1 MSPSRRRWML
11 AVSVLVGLGL
21 VLGCSLPQRLMEDAV
36 GGLIASEMPEGDAPP
51 PAAAVPT
58 PAPLVVTHQ
67 GDVFQV
73 HALDGT
79 LRETRP
85 ATGLE
90 YARPNT
96 AQVAGQSIYYV
107 DSAGS
112 SLGGVVRRVTA
123 AGVETL
129 DFTAAEDTDALTFA
143 VSEDETRIAWTHT
156 FFGQASRFSK
166 LWIAGIDGSNPEL
179 IVETGTPDSQPLPEY
194 FALEA
199 VRWMDDGDL
208 IYAWQVTGIGGYI
221 LFFGWSSFYRYSPAD
236 GASTPLIPAS
246 EEGAGP
252 CWYALSPDGAY
263 AAGGCGPDGMRERE
277 LPGGA
282 EIAFPVL
289 PDQGQQG
296 EAAYSPS
303 GDRLAYAIARGN
315 YEDEGGQVLLRLN
328 RGESPTATA
337 SHSPGYFERILWAD
351 EDRLVVGYTVGEA
364 GAVDLLNVDGT
375 RSPIGDG
382 RLIGLMRPPVAAAVD
397 LDDLVSRGE
406 LEIQRVTAN
415 GEIAG
420 PGIEVDVYNPGP
432 ADIATTIPCG
442 FIFEPNDGSD
452 QRLMVVQEARG
463 MIPSGSQAT
472 LTAYVVC
479 IDSHSDTPDE
489 GAGYALG
496 TMQTGSLL
504 QLAEC
509 ACRQDLAGSL
519 NPFEGEGVMTA
530 GWMISEGKLFS
541 EMDPGESEGAMGQA
555 FSQFMG
561 LLEQPAMGWFDRC
574 SIPLP

>member
-1 MSPSRRRWML
+1 MPVL
-11 AVSVLVGLGL
+11 SVLVTLAM
-21 VLGCSLPQRLMEDAV
+21 VLGCSLPQRLLGDAV
-36 GGLIASEMPEGDAPP
+36 GGAPTAELPGGEAPP
-51 PAAAVPT
+51 PATEGP
-58 PAPLVVTHQ
+58 PPEPLVVTHQ

-73 HALDGT
+73 YALDGE

-85 ATGLE
+85 AAGLD

-96 AQVAGQSIYYV
+96 AQVVGESIYYV
-107 DSAGS
+107 DSGGS
-112 SLGGVVRRVTA
+112 GLGGVVRRVTS

-129 DFTAAEDTDALTFA
+129 DFTAAEDLDTLTFA
-143 VSEDETRIAWTHT
+143 VSEDETRIAWTHS
-156 FFGQASRFSK
+156 FIGGASRFSK
-166 LWIAGIDGSNPEL
+166 LWVAPIDGSNPEL
-179 IVETGTPDSQPLPEY
+179 IVETGPPYDLPEY

-199 VRWMDDGDL
+199 VRWVERDL
-208 IYAWQVTGIGGYI
+208 IYAYQVTGIGGYI

-236 GASTPLIPAS
+236 GASTPLVPATEDDS
-246 EEGAGP
+246 GP
-252 CWYALSPDGAY
+252 CWYGLSPDGAF
-263 AAGGCGPDGMRERE
+263 AVGGCGPDGMGERD
-277 LPGGA
+277 LSSGS
-282 EIAFPVL
+282 EITFPVL

-296 EAAYSPS
+296 AAAYAPS
-303 GDRLAYAIARGN
+303 GERLAYAIARGN
-315 YEDEGGQVLLRLN
+315 YDDESGQVLVRMSS
-328 RGESPTATA
+328 GEDPTVLSTQT
-337 SHSPGYFERILWAD
+337 PGYFERILWAD
-351 EDRLVVGYTVGEA
+351 DDRMVVGYAEGESS
-364 GAVDLLNVDGT
+364 AVDLLTIDGT
-375 RSPIGDG
+375 RTPIGDG
-382 RLIGLMRPPVAAAVD
+382 RLIGLIRPPAAAAVD

-420 PGIEVDVYNPGP
+420 LGIEVEVYNPGP
-432 ADIATTIPCG
+432 EDIAATIPCG
-442 FIFEPNDGSD
+442 FIFEPDDGSD

-463 MIPSGSQAT
+463 MIPSGSWAT
-472 LTAYVVC
+472 LIAYVVC

-496 TMQTGSLL
+496 TMQSGSLL

-530 GWMISEGKLFS
+530 GWMVSEGKLFS
-541 EMDPGESEGAMGQA
+541 EMDPGESEGAMGQV